1 MENLLIREKMQQ
13 LLGSGRTHGGSSLE
27 IIVIDSL
34 IKNGGKSYN
43 QSRKPKEGKIYQHQE
58 NSRPLNEV

>member
-1 MENLLIREKMQQ
+1 MQQ